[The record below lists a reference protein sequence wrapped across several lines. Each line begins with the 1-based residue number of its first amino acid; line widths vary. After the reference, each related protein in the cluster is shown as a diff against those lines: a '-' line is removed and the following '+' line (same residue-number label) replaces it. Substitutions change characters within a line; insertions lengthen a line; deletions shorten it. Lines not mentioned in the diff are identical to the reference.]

1 MTINTL
7 AYTGIDAERR
17 YNSATLSTT
26 KVGPLANQII
36 NIVLPVYGIVLVG
49 FLYARRHAPDLS
61 AANRLN
67 LDVFT
72 PALLFDVLSAKD
84 FRLTEYL
91 DLAFA
96 GSLILLG
103 SGLIAWAASRPLR
116 IEPRTL
122 VPPMMFLN
130 SGNMGLPLAVLA
142 FGESAL
148 PAAVVL
154 FMVENLLHFTLG
166 VRILDPG
173 ARLIGM
179 LRMPLILACLL
190 GIAASLT
197 GFRPPSA
204 VAEGIHLLGQI
215 AIPLML
221 FALGARLTDAD
232 LTHWRA
238 GLIGALL
245 RPVSGLLLVLPLL
258 WLLPLD
264 GNLPALL
271 TLFAVLPPAVLN
283 YMFAERYRQ
292 QPEVVAAI
300 VIWGNMASLAVIPL
314 TLMLVL

>member
-1 MTINTL
+1 MLTQIL
-7 AYTGIDAERR
+7 GI
-17 YNSATLSTT
+17 
-26 KVGPLANQII
+26 V
-36 NIVLPVYGIVLVG
+36 VPVYGIVLVG
-49 FLYARRHAPDLS
+49 FVYARRHAPDLR

-84 FRLTEYL
+84 FQLTAYL
-91 DLAFA
+91 DLAVA
-96 GSLILLG
+96 GTVIVLG

-142 FGESAL
+142 FGPAAL

-154 FMVENLLHFTLG
+154 FMIENLLHFTLG
-166 VRILDPG
+166 VRILDRE

-179 LRMPLILACLL
+179 LRMPLVLACLL

-197 GFRPPSA
+197 GLRPPTA
-204 VAEGIHLLGQI
+204 IGEGIHLLGQI

-221 FALGARLTDAD
+221 FSLGARLTEAD

-245 RPVSGLLLVLPLL
+245 RPAAGIVLVLPLL

-264 GNLPALL
+264 GDLPGLL
-271 TLFAVLPPAVLN
+271 ILFAMLPPAVLN
-283 YMFAERYRQ
+283 YMFAERYGQ
-292 QPEVVAAI
+292 QPEIVAAI
-300 VIWGNMASLAVIPL
+300 VIWGNLASLLVIPL
-314 TLMLVL
+314 TLAVVLR

>member
-1 MTINTL
+1 MLTQIL
-7 AYTGIDAERR
+7 GI
-17 YNSATLSTT
+17 
-26 KVGPLANQII
+26 V
-36 NIVLPVYGIVLVG
+36 VPVYGIVLVG
-49 FLYARRHAPDLS
+49 FVYARRHAPDLR

-84 FRLTEYL
+84 FQLTAYL
-91 DLAFA
+91 DLAAA
-96 GSLILLG
+96 GVVIVLG

-116 IEPRTL
+116 IDPRTL

-154 FMVENLLHFTLG
+154 FMIENLLHFTLG
-166 VRILDPG
+166 VRILDRE
-173 ARLIGM
+173 ARLAGM
-179 LRMPLILACLL
+179 LRMPLVLACLL

-197 GFRPPSA
+197 GLRPPA
-204 VAEGIHLLGQI
+204 AIGEGIHLLGQI

-221 FALGARLTDAD
+221 FSLGARLTEAD
-232 LTHWRA
+232 FTHWRA

-245 RPVSGLLLVLPLL
+245 RPAAGIVLVLPLL

-264 GNLPALL
+264 GDLPALL
-271 TLFAVLPPAVLN
+271 ILFAMLPPAVLN
-283 YMFAERYRQ
+283 YMFAERYGQ
-292 QPEVVAAI
+292 QPEIVAAI
-300 VIWGNMASLAVIPL
+300 VIWGNLASLLVIPL
-314 TLMLVL
+314 TLAVVLR